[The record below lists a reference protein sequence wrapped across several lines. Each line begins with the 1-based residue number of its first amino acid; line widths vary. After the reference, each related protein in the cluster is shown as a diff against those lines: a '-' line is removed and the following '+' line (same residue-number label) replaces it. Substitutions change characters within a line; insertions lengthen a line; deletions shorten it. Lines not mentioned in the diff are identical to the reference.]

1 MFSLNRLWIR
11 YLSNS
16 ISIPYYLQRTLLSK
30 RLPIYSKY
38 THGES
43 KVVTILRHVEGDFD
57 ALKQELLEIL
67 PNNPLPKIRVRK
79 DIGQIRINGHHV
91 SILEEY
97 FAKRGL

>member
-1 MFSLNRLWIR
+1 MFSLNRLLVR

-16 ISIPYYLQRTLLSK
+16 TTASYYLPRTQLSK

-38 THGES
+38 SHGES
-43 KVVTILRHVEGDFD
+43 KVITILRHVEGDFD
-57 ALKQELLEIL
+57 ALKQELLGIL
-67 PNNPLPKIRVRK
+67 PNNPLPKITLRK

-91 SILEEY
+91 SVLEEY